1 MNDNIIIGYILEF
14 VKDNKIWLIV
24 TILVTLICNPIEMIV
39 LSDLFTNFTT
49 AINNLAYKESI
60 SILWKM
66 TAVYIFIDVAYMLGN
81 YFDKIYYPKLERFIR
96 FKLIDVIFKHNE
108 ENYDKEDISN
118 HIIKALKIPN
128 TATSFTSIFVYWIL
142 TFILT
147 TILIIG
153 YICYVNLGIGMLTL
167 AIFTVFFIFY
177 YFMLIKTKATS
188 SEREHEENELLLY
201 IDDVLSNSLSIIT
214 TKKIDDEKEYL
225 NTKHNVYD
233 VSHEEHLWHNS
244 KGGFLLSVI
253 GSALLVVFV
262 YILLTLYR
270 KKQISSS
277 DTIKLII
284 IILFFVKYVKTTS
297 QQSMLVITE
306 YGKLCE
312 NEANIQKLV
321 VKNAGGSEI
330 KDKSID
336 NKTDTTSITGNIEFR
351 NVSFEYP
358 KIMDEIKA
366 DAGVSAGAGARPSSS
381 SKILDN
387 VSFKIKSRDRVAI
400 IGTNGSGKST
410 IIKLMCGF
418 FKPTEGQI
426 LFDGVDIQNIGRAH
440 LRSKISVVSQKVV
453 LFNRSILDNIC
464 YGTNVPKEEAIK
476 TLDRL
481 KIMEV
486 FKKLPQ
492 GLDTMAG
499 SRGEKLSGGQRQI
512 VYLLRSYLSNK
523 PITIMDEPTAAVD
536 AFHKNYV
543 LQMINEMSKKTTL
556 IIVTHDSEIAS
567 TFPMKIYLES
577 GRIVKVNRTDP
588 EGIRQNRTT
597 ETERTSR
604 NFVFTYNNDDPDYY
618 VR

>member
-1 MNDNIIIGYILEF
+1 MQDNIIIGYILEF

-39 LSDLFTNFTT
+39 LSDMFTNFTT

-60 SILWKM
+60 LILWKM

-128 TATSFTSIFVYWIL
+128 TATTFTSIFVYWIL

-147 TILIIG
+147 TVLIIG
-153 YICYVNLGIGMLTL
+153 YICYVNLGIGLLTL
-167 AIFTVFFIFY
+167 AIFTVFFVFY

-233 VSHEEHLWHNS
+233 VSHEDHLWHNS
-244 KGGFLLSVI
+244 KGGFLLSVF
-253 GSALLVVFV
+253 GSALLVIFV

-270 KKQISSS
+270 KKQVSSS

-297 QQSMLVITE
+297 QQSMMVITE

-312 NEANIQKLV
+312 NEANVQKLV
-321 VKNAGGSEI
+321 VKNAGAGPGEI
-330 KDKSID
+330 NARS
-336 NKTDTTSITGNIEFR
+336 TDTPITGNIEFQ

-358 KIMDEIKA
+358 KNA
-366 DAGVSAGAGARPSSS
+366 DAIDAAVSPDSKLSST
-381 SKILDN
+381 KILDN

-426 LFDGVDIQNIGRAH
+426 LFDGVDIQNISRAH

-464 YGTNVPKEEAIK
+464 YGTNIPKEEAIE
-476 TLDRL
+476 TLERL

-543 LQMINEMSKKTTL
+543 LQMINEMSKRTTL
-556 IIVTHDSEIAS
+556 IIVTHDTEIAS

-577 GRIVKVNRTDP
+577 GRIVKVNRSDP
-588 EGIRQNRTT
+588 DGIRQNRTS
-597 ETERTSR
+597 ETERTNR

>member
-1 MNDNIIIGYILEF
+1 MNTSIDNIGTIYNNNIIIGYIIEF
-14 VKDNKIWLIV
+14 LKENKIWFIV

-39 LSDLFTNFTT
+39 LSDLFTSFTS
-49 AINNLAYKESI
+49 AINNLEYAKSI

-66 TAVYIFIDVAYMLGN
+66 TAVYIFIDLAYMLGN
-81 YFDKIYYPKLERFIR
+81 YFDKIYYPKLEKFIR
-96 FKLIDVIFKHNE
+96 FKLIDIIFKHNE

-142 TFILT
+142 TLILT

-153 YICYVNLGIGMLTL
+153 YICYVNLGIGLITL
-167 AIFTVFFIFY
+167 GIFAIFFTFY
-177 YFMLIKTKATS
+177 YFMLIKTKTTS
-188 SEREHEENELLLY
+188 EKREHQENELLLD
-201 IDDVLSNSLSIIT
+201 IDDVLSNSLSIIS

-225 NTKHNVYD
+225 TTRHNLYD
-233 VSHEEHLWHNS
+233 VSHEDHLLHNS
-244 KGGFLLSVI
+244 KGGFLLSI
-253 GSALLVVFV
+253 FGSALLVIFV

-297 QQSMLVITE
+297 QQSMMVITE
-306 YGKLCE
+306 YGKLAE
-312 NEANIQKLV
+312 NEANVNKLIIGRPV
-321 VKNAGGSEI
+321 DGTAATAVAART
-330 KDKSID
+330 
-336 NKTDTTSITGNIEFR
+336 KTDVPITGHIEFK

-358 KIMDEIKA
+358 AKVA
-366 DAGVSAGAGARPSSS
+366 DDVTDTADIIRSP
-381 SKILDN
+381 KILDN
-387 VSFKIKSRDRVAI
+387 VSFRIKPLDRVAI

-418 FKPTEGQI
+418 FKPTEGDI
-426 LFDGVDIQNIGRAH
+426 RFDGVDIQEIDRPY

-453 LFNRSILDNIC
+453 LFNRSVIDNIC
-464 YGTNVPKEEAIK
+464 YGTNITKEDAVK
-476 TLDRL
+476 ALDRL
-481 KIMEV
+481 KIMNV

-499 SRGEKLSGGQRQI
+499 ARGEKLSGGQRQI
-512 VYLLRSYLSNK
+512 IYLLRSYLSNK

-556 IIVTHDSEIAS
+556 IVVTHDPSIAT
-567 TFPMKIYLES
+567 TFQMKIYLES
-577 GRIVKVNRTDP
+577 GRVTRIDGGGRGMRSVAAT
-588 EGIRQNRTT
+588 
-597 ETERTSR
+597 
-604 NFVFTYNNDDPDYY
+604 
-618 VR
+618 

>member
-1 MNDNIIIGYILEF
+1 MQDNIIIGYILEF

-39 LSDLFTNFTT
+39 LSDLFTKFTT
-49 AINNLAYKESI
+49 AINDLAYNESI
-60 SILWKM
+60 TTLWKM

-128 TATSFTSIFVYWIL
+128 TATTFTSIFVYWIL

-147 TILIIG
+147 TVLIIG
-153 YICYVNLGIGMLTL
+153 YICYVNLGIGLLTL
-167 AIFTVFFIFY
+167 AIFTVFFVFY

-233 VSHEEHLWHNS
+233 VSHEDHLWHNS
-244 KGGFLLSVI
+244 KGGFLLSVF
-253 GSALLVVFV
+253 GSALLVIFV

-270 KKQISSS
+270 KKQVSSS

-297 QQSMLVITE
+297 QQSMMVITE

-312 NEANIQKLV
+312 NEANVQKLV
-321 VKNAGGSEI
+321 VKNASAGPGEI
-330 KDKSID
+330 NARS
-336 NKTDTTSITGNIEFR
+336 TDTPITGNIEFQ

-358 KIMDEIKA
+358 KNA
-366 DAGVSAGAGARPSSS
+366 DAIDAAVSPDSKLSST
-381 SKILDN
+381 KILDN
-387 VSFKIKSRDRVAI
+387 VSFKIKPRDRVAI

-426 LFDGVDIQNIGRAH
+426 FFDGVDIQNISRAH

-464 YGTNVPKEEAIK
+464 YGTNIPKEEAIE
-476 TLDRL
+476 TLERL

-543 LQMINEMSKKTTL
+543 LQMINEMSKRTTL

-567 TFPMKIYLES
+567 TFPMKIYLEG
-577 GRIVKVNRTDP
+577 GRIVKVNRSDP
-588 EGIRQNRTT
+588 DGIRQNRTS
-597 ETERTSR
+597 ETERTNR